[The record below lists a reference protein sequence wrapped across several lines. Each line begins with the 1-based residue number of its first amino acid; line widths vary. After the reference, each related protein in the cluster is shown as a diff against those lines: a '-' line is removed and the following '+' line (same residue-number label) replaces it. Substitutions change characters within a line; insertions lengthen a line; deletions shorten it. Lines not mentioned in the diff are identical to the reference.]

1 MQCSLKDAIKEINMN
16 AEHTDK
22 GVGESQNI
30 WQKPCIKN
38 IK

>member
-30 WQKPCIKN
+30 SDKN
-38 IK
+38 LVSRI